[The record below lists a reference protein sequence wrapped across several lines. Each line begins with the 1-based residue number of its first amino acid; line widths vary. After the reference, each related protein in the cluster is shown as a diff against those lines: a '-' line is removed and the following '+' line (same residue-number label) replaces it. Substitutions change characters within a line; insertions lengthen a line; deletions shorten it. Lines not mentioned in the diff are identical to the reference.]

1 MIEEESAPAATATM
15 VATNLTLRPP
25 AQFDFRNPDEWPKWK
40 RRFTQ
45 YLAATG
51 LDKGD
56 SSRTVSTLLYTM
68 GEDADD
74 VLASTNITDAERND
88 YATVINKFDGFFKV
102 RRNLIFERAKFNRR
116 DQAEGESAE
125 QYIN

>member
-25 AQFDFRNPDEWPKWK
+25 AQFDFRNPDDWPKWK

-51 LDKGD
+51 HDKGD
-56 SSRTVSTLLYTM
+56 SKENIWCTSTH
-68 GEDADD
+68 
-74 VLASTNITDAERND
+74 
-88 YATVINKFDGFFKV
+88 
-102 RRNLIFERAKFNRR
+102 AKW
-116 DQAEGESAE
+116 
-125 QYIN
+125 Y